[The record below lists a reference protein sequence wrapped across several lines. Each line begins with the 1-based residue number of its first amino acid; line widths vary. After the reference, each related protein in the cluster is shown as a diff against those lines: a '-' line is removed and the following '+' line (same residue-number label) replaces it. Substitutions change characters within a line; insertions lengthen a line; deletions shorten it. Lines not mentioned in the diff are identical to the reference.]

1 MSNPLRSFGLGP
13 LALKLWYRPIGRVR
27 DSLRNGGPF
36 VERETERQR
45 LLMIDAARALPV
57 LPEPANAL
65 RVTLHLLTGKR
76 FLYQAAF
83 CLHSF
88 ARHSGAAIEAHL
100 YDDGSFDEALRV
112 QVAQLG
118 PGIVF
123 HSIGESIA
131 KLDALLPESRF
142 PVLRERWRNYPNI
155 RKLIDPH
162 LGSTGWKFVIDSDLL
177 FFRRPDFLL
186 NWCAAPDRPLHA
198 VDCEE
203 SYGYSRP
210 LMEKLAGAPIP
221 PLVNVGL
228 CGLRGDTLDWAELER
243 WCAELIARE
252 KTNYYLEQA
261 LVAMLAARTQPC
273 AIAPARDYLTKPG
286 RVEGSRPT
294 AVMHHYV
301 AESKRWYYHHG
312 WRTVQ
317 SQLTA

>member
-1 MSNPLRSFGLGP
+1 MTPGQLLLRFFHTP
-13 LALKLWYRPIGRVR
+13 VNRVR

-45 LLMIDAARALPV
+45 LLMVEAAKTLPA
-57 LPEPANAL
+57 LPEPAG
-65 RVTLHLLTGKR
+65 VQKISLHLLTGKR

-88 ARHSGAAIEAHL
+88 ARHSGANLEAHL
-100 YDDGSFDEALRV
+100 YDDGSFDDTLR
-112 QVAQLG
+112 AELERLG

-123 HSIGESIA
+123 HSMAETRA
-131 KLDALLPESRF
+131 KLDTLLPESRF

-155 RKLIDPH
+155 RKLTDPH
-162 LGSTGWKFVIDSDLL
+162 LGSTGWKLVIDSDLL

-186 NWCAAPDRPLHA
+186 DWCATPDRPLHA

-228 CGLRGDTLDWAELER
+228 CGLRSENLDWVELEA

-252 KTNYYLEQA
+252 KTSYYLEQA
-261 LVAMLAARTQPC
+261 LVAMLVARQQPC
-273 AIAPARDYLTKPG
+273 AVAPTGDYVTKPD
-286 RVEGSRPT
+286 RAEGLQPR

-301 AESKRWYYHHG
+301 AESKRWYYRHG
-312 WRTVQ
+312 WREA
-317 SQLTA
+317 LRALNP